1 MDGLIY
7 TRSEDD
13 ELEREDTSW
22 RRATLGDGKPSLIP
36 FTTSPQSSP
45 SNALLNPLAHITFV
59 QRNQ

>member
-13 ELEREDTSW
+13 EREDTSW

-45 SNALLNPLAHITFV
+45 SNALLNYLAHITFV
-59 QRNQ
+59 QCNQ